1 MPHIVVQVKTE
12 PAALAKLRAIPDV
25 CITEIKSLE
34 LMAAPQ
40 PFPDDVAADADVLIC
55 TLPPTNLADM
65 PKLRFIQISSV
76 GYAQLYGKGLVER
89 GIRAANA
96 RGVFDTAIAEWNVAM
111 MINLARDLR
120 QMIRNQEASRWDNSG
135 KAFQYEIR
143 GSTVGIW
150 GYGGIGRE
158 TARLAKALGLT
169 VHVLTRSPV
178 GPRGDDVYSL
188 AGTGDPD
195 GTLPDRKFTAGQ
207 ELEFLAGLDF
217 LILAMPI
224 TPASRGL
231 VGERE
236 LRAMKPTAFLLN
248 PARGPLVQE
257 EALLQ
262 ALRERWI
269 AGAALDTHFKY
280 PLPPEH
286 PLWQMPHVILTPHI
300 SGSDKGPH
308 FLPRFW
314 EIAVHNVTNFLTGRP
329 LWNELTP
336 AQLNE
341 G

>member
-1 MPHIVVQVKTE
+1 MPHIVSQVK
-12 PAALAKLRAIPDV
+12 PDSAALARLRARPELRISEVEP
-25 CITEIKSLE
+25 LQ

-40 PFPDDVAADADVLIC
+40 PLAEELAADAEVLVC

-76 GYAQLYGKGLVER
+76 GYAQLYGKNLVER

-120 QMIRNQEASRWDNSG
+120 QMIRNQEASRWDNTG

-158 TARLAKALGLT
+158 TARLAKALGLK
-169 VHVLTRSPV
+169 VHVLTRSPI

-188 AGTGDPD
+188 ADTGDPD
-195 GTLPDRKFTAGQ
+195 GTLPDCMFTVGQ

-257 EALLQ
+257 QALLQ
-262 ALRERWI
+262 SLEERWI

-308 FLPRFW
+308 FLTRFW
-314 EIAVHNVTNFLTGRP
+314 EIAEHNVANFLAGRP